1 MLYGW
6 LIKELIDRFNLL
18 EHVTGLAVKN
28 GCVKIG
34 IDKIENSQ
42 FEIYRALLFLK
53 FSLVINLLHI

>member
-28 GCVKIG
+28 GCVKID